1 MKCRSQ
7 KVCMFRNVSTLGSG
21 WHPRGNQLCTNGN
34 YTLCRASKKKKKA
47 AARKVPRFDFD
58 FSAHHSSTI
67 FKHVFVEE
75 ERLQ

>member
-7 KVCMFRNVSTLGSG
+7 ESVYVPKCIHFGRG

-47 AARKVPRFDFD
+47 AARKVARFDFD
-58 FSAHHSSTI
+58 FPAHHSSTI
-67 FKHVFVEE
+67 F
-75 ERLQ
+75 